1 MSTPIAT
8 ISERNIGTV
17 ESVSPI
23 EIKVLLDTEAP
34 RNVSLNA
41 GYPFSFPK
49 INSYLLIPNET
60 GFLVGSVSWLGVE
73 KSAYPKRNGL
83 KDFGL
88 VDLPYPL
95 RKLTLT
101 PVGTLVSNDNV
112 FELQIGVKEFPSVG
126 DTVIVPSKEQV
137 KAIVQGKSDDS
148 VVIGTC
154 PTAHNVEIKINPDK
168 VFGRHLAVLGNTG
181 GGKSCTVAS
190 LVRSAITS
198 VKKQTSSEKVN
209 SRFII
214 LDPNGEYSKCFTD
227 LDANIFKVGNCD
239 TAYKQFKLPA
249 WTWNGEE
256 WCSILQASLGIQKP
270 ILLKTLRKLKNGAQ
284 QGYSNHEQF
293 LHYCK
298 TFNNIIVS
306 EAQANYTTKRADANT
321 FGNALDVFKKN
332 CDTFAENGEE
342 IPEKFNEI
350 ENIRNSYRWGTP
362 DKGGYNSFEKKDI
375 DRVKEII
382 DDYCKNQN
390 TPNIGFRISEDTPTF
405 FNQSM
410 LEDGLRIEAS
420 LADFSNTLQNI
431 SPLISRL
438 QTLISDKRIYDIIH
452 DTDDFSFQNFLNS
465 IMGEKPITV
474 IDLSLVPYEILHLV
488 IAVTSRIVFEAHQRY
503 KKLYNKNLPT
513 VLVLEEAHTFVSKG
527 NGPNDTD
534 MTKDMCRKNFEKI
547 AREGR
552 KFGLGLVLSSQR
564 PSELSETVL
573 SQCNSF
579 ILHRISNDR
588 DQELIKRLV
597 PDTAHG
603 ILNDLPTLPQRYAIA
618 LGAITSIPVLIE
630 TPSLKEEERP
640 QSDDPKFW
648 EAWQQDNEV
657 SWEEIIQEWAGKS
670 PQETDTSDDGPLIG

>member
-1 MSTPIAT
+1 MSTPIAD

-256 WCSILQASLGIQKP
+256 WCSILQASPGIQKP
-270 ILLKTLRKLKNGAQ
+270 LLLSTLRKLKNNSSPDKSYENIFASCCSSYIEMGVKPYITGTFSFSHNNNF
-284 QGYSNHEQF
+284 GYALRAFLESCNFYKSNGKTEIDTSALEDIHSNILWPSGKGYNAVSAESVDTVFRIVEQF
-293 LHYCK
+293 YEKYQSSSFH
-298 TFNNIIVS
+298 FN
-306 EAQANYTTKRADANT
+306 
-321 FGNALDVFKKN
+321 
-332 CDTFAENGEE
+332 
-342 IPEKFNEI
+342 
-350 ENIRNSYRWGTP
+350 
-362 DKGGYNSFEKKDI
+362 
-375 DRVKEII
+375 
-382 DDYCKNQN
+382 
-390 TPNIGFRISEDTPTF
+390 ISEDNPKRFDITI
-405 FNQSM
+405 
-410 LEDGLRIEAS
+410 LGECLRSEAS
-420 LADFSNTLQNI
+420 LADSPNTLQNI

-438 QTLISDKRIYDIIH
+438 QTLISDNRIYDIIR
-452 DTDDFSFQNFLNS
+452 DADDFSFQNFLNS

-527 NGPNDTD
+527 NSLHDIDT
-534 MTKDMCRKNFEKI
+534 TKDMCRKSFEKI

-670 PQETDTSDDGPLIG
+670 PQETDTSDDGPLMG